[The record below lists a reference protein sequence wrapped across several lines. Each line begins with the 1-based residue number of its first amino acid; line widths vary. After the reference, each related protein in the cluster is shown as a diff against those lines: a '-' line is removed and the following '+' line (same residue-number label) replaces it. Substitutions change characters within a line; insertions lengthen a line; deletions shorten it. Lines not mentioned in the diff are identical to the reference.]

1 MLAAQV
7 GGRVQRV
14 VERGRESWT
23 VIGVDRRPVEPV
35 DRYLACLMN
44 IEKSPN
50 TVRAYACDLNLFVT
64 FLAAREL
71 AWDQVSL

>member
-1 MLAAQV
+1 MSAAQ
-7 GGRVQRV
+7 GSCRVQRV

-35 DRYLACLMN
+35 DRYLAWLTY

-50 TVRAYACDLNLFVT
+50 TVRAFPVAG
-64 FLAAREL
+64 
-71 AWDQVSL
+71 VSLRPVPAT